1 MRIKR
6 DLREKLYFY
15 LLERDLPTVALYY
28 RMIEEID
35 LTKFPLSGQIS
46 QEILNFPV
54 HQDTSIEDIE
64 TLTTAIDDFFK
75 LVNYES

>member
-1 MRIKR
+1 
-6 DLREKLYFY
+6 
-15 LLERDLPTVALYY
+15 
-28 RMIEEID
+28 MIEEID

>member
-1 MRIKR
+1 M
-6 DLREKLYFY
+6 
-15 LLERDLPTVALYY
+15 PTVALYY

-54 HQDTSIEDIE
+54 HKDTSIEDIE